1 MMTREDYLMITERY
15 RQGVYVKDIAAEL
28 GVTPKTVS
36 RALKRGSEP
45 PKRPKRRPRKLDP
58 FTDQIDGMLRDGI
71 WNAAVILREIRKAG
85 YTGGITQL
93 RDYIHPKR
101 ALRPDAGVVRYE
113 TPPGQQMQH
122 DWCERWLLIG
132 DVRQKVYIA
141 VNVLGYSRHLHA
153 MGMPSL
159 DANHTYE
166 VIVAALEAFGGVPGS
181 VLVDNQASAVLD
193 WQDGRPRFNPR
204 FRQLAAHYGFTPR
217 ACRPRRAKTKGKVER
232 MVRYISDNALA
243 GEPAFDSF
251 DDLNAY
257 LATWCQTVANQRT
270 LRELGESVSARF
282 AHERELLG
290 PLPRSRYDTAYH
302 STRAV
307 SLDAYISVRGVRYSV
322 PGHLA
327 QQRVSVR
334 QTLDG
339 EIEIRD
345 LAGHPVAHHR
355 LATDGERFVTVAEH
369 HACLWDQVRVQTRD
383 LGYYTEVL

>member
-15 RQGVYVKDIAAEL
+15 RQGVYIKDIAAEL

-58 FTDQIDGMLRDGI
+58 FTGQIDEMLRDGI
-71 WNAAVILREIRKAG
+71 WNAEVILREIRKAG
-85 YTGGITQL
+85 YTGGSTQL
-93 RDYIHPKR
+93 RDYIQPKR
-101 ALRPDAGVVRYE
+101 ALRADGGVVRYE

-132 DVRQKVYIA
+132 GVRQKAYIA
-141 VNVLGYSRHLHA
+141 VNALGYSRHLHA
-153 MGMPSL
+153 VGTPSL

-166 VIVAALEAFGGVPGS
+166 VIIDAFETLGGVPGS
-181 VLVDNQASAVLD
+181 VLVDNQASAVLH
-193 WQDGRPRFNPR
+193 WRDGRPRFNPR
-204 FRQLAAHYGFTPR
+204 FGELGAHYGFTPR

-232 MVRYISDNALA
+232 MVRYLSENALA
-243 GEPAFDSF
+243 GDPAFDSF

-257 LATWCQTVANQRT
+257 LATWCHTVANQRT
-270 LRELGESVSARF
+270 LRELGESVTARF
-282 AHERELLG
+282 ARERELLA

-302 STRAV
+302 FTRAV
-307 SLDAYISVRGVRYSV
+307 SLDAYISLHGVRYSV

-339 EIEIRD
+339 NIEIRD
-345 LAGHPVAHHR
+345 RSGQPVAHHR
-355 LATDGERFVTVAEH
+355 LAADGERFVTVTEH
-369 HACLWDQVRVQTRD
+369 HACLWDQVRVEARD